1 MAIAK
6 IRRTHRTATAVT
18 HQRRH
23 IPGGLDRLTDA
34 VVTRRDV
41 IIAAEHRQCR
51 LRLCATTGGNRQ
63 RPGGLTTNVT
73 TAGRRADVERP
84 VGQGRS
90 ANLDF
95 LNRDRTRSAH
105 RQVRAGRRLVIP
117 QVGPQF
123 VRRNRVGIHAGRRAG
138 HIQADDTA
146 ARRREP
152 AWDLRTGTKAYHV
165 STGGR
170 THNAAHTSGGLIGR
184 IGYHHTGR
192 QRIDQIGRQRRRS
205 RVVVG
210 QRQRQA
216 ADAVGRDGVRR
227 EALDHDRLVRQARV
241 GERNARV
248 RTRRQCDAGLRIG
261 FLHNPAGLLKLG
273 HLIHTGVAG
282 IDINRRQVGE
292 EIATTAHCN
301 RQRVDY
307 TADIAAERI
316 VHAQREGPV
325 RCTRQIAIDDFGHLQ
340 AAGLPRVVKHTADRA
355 VFLKLHIADQR
366 IAKVRRT
373 DRTTITL
380 QCTYVPT
387 RLYRFADGVAT
398 WRDVVIAAEHRQRRL
413 RLRTAAGGNAQRPV
427 RLAIDVTAAGR
438 GADVERPVGRS
449 RSADFDLLHRNR
461 ARCTYQQIICSRR
474 CIHANV
480 GLKIAGC
487 NGIGIH
493 AGRRA
498 GHIHRYRTG
507 SGCTGRNLRTGSER
521 DRSTADWCRDNA
533 GRTVRGRIGRIGNDD
548 ARRQIIDQS
557 GR

>member
-6 IRRTHRTATAVT
+6 IRRAHRTATAVT

-23 IPGGLDRLTDA
+23 VPGGLDRLTDA
-34 VVTRRDV
+34 VVTWRDV
-41 IIAAEHRQCR
+41 IIAAEHRQRR
-51 LRLCATTGGNRQ
+51 LRLRATTGGNRQ

-73 TAGRRADVERP
+73 TAGRRADGERP

-105 RQVRAGRRLVIP
+105 RQVRAGRGLVIA
-117 QVGPQF
+117 QIGLQF
-123 VRRNRVGIHAGRRAG
+123 TGFNGVGIHAGRSAG

-146 ARRREP
+146 ARHREP
-152 AWDLRTGTKAYHV
+152 ARDLRTDAKGYLV
-165 STGGR
+165 STRGR
-170 THNAAHTSGGLIGR
+170 THSAVHTSGGLIGR
-184 IGYHHTGR
+184 IGNHHTRR
-192 QRIDQIGRQRRRS
+192 QHIDQIGRQRRRS

-210 QRQRQA
+210 QRQRQT
-216 ADAVGRDGVRR
+216 ADAVGRYRVRR

-301 RQRVDY
+301 RQRVGH
-307 TADIAAERI
+307 TADVTADRI

-325 RCTRQIAIDDFGHLQ
+325 RRARQIAINDFSHLQ
-340 AAGLPRVVKHTADRA
+340 AAGLPRVVKRAVDRA
-355 VFLKLHIADQR
+355 AFLKLHIADQR

-373 DRTTITL
+373 DCTAITL
-380 QCTYVPT
+380 QCTHAPT
-387 RLYRFADGVAT
+387 RLYRFADRVAT

-413 RLRTAAGGNAQRPV
+413 RLRTAAGGNAQRPA

-449 RSADFDLLHRNR
+449 RSADFDLLH
-461 ARCTYQQIICSRR
+461 
-474 CIHANV
+474 
-480 GLKIAGC
+480 
-487 NGIGIH
+487 
-493 AGRRA
+493 
-498 GHIHRYRTG
+498 
-507 SGCTGRNLRTGSER
+507 
-521 DRSTADWCRDNA
+521 
-533 GRTVRGRIGRIGNDD
+533 
-548 ARRQIIDQS
+548 
-557 GR
+557 